1 MTLTEELLAFIKKS
15 PVNYLAA
22 ANAARMLE
30 ENGFKALRED
40 RRWELIPGGSYYVI
54 RNDSALL
61 AFTIPEEFSRIRICA
76 SHADS
81 PCFKLKENPGMER
94 ANAYVVLNVEKYGG
108 ALIDPWFDRPLSVAG
123 RVFVRDEDRLVRRL
137 VDLDRDILLIPS
149 LAIHMNRNA
158 NAGVKHDLQQELL
171 PLFAL
176 SGDRVSLDGL
186 IADAAGCDVE
196 DVAGSDL
203 YVYNRQAGSQWG
215 PKGEFISAPRLDD
228 LQCAFTTLKGF
239 LSAERRKSLCMYA
252 LFDNEEVGSDTRQGA
267 DSTFLRDILIRIY
280 RQLGRDYEQL
290 CMDLAAGLM
299 ISADNAHAVHPNY
312 AAKADPVNRPVIG
325 SGVVLKFSG
334 AQRYCTDGYSAA
346 LFREICSKAGCRV
359 QVFTNNSDIPGGSTL
374 GIISMSHVSMPAV
387 DIGLPQLAMHS
398 PYETAGSRDGE
409 DLVKISKEF
418 FE

>member
-137 VDLDRDILLIPS
+137 VDLNRDILLIPS

-203 YVYNRQAGSQWG
+203 YVYNRQAGSQRG
-215 PKGEFISAPRLDD
+215 PLQGNMQQGRLPGP
-228 LQCAFTTLKGF
+228 GF
-239 LSAERRKSLCMYA
+239 YK
-252 LFDNEEVGSDTRQGA
+252 
-267 DSTFLRDILIRIY
+267 
-280 RQLGRDYEQL
+280 
-290 CMDLAAGLM
+290 
-299 ISADNAHAVHPNY
+299 
-312 AAKADPVNRPVIG
+312 
-325 SGVVLKFSG
+325 
-334 AQRYCTDGYSAA
+334 
-346 LFREICSKAGCRV
+346 
-359 QVFTNNSDIPGGSTL
+359 
-374 GIISMSHVSMPAV
+374 
-387 DIGLPQLAMHS
+387 
-398 PYETAGSRDGE
+398 
-409 DLVKISKEF
+409 
-418 FE
+418 